1 MTMAETVTAEAPTL
15 SIAIETPNQPE
26 IVELIA
32 LSDAYSLARYPA
44 EGHFGTD
51 VEGLSGDDVSF
62 AVVREAGGAIGCAA
76 LKWNEDGTA
85 ELKRLFVREEG
96 RGKGVARKVVAYLE
110 DMASARGV
118 TRIDL
123 ETGPLNTEAVGLYGS
138 LGYAECGPFPPYEA
152 NPYSLFMTKHLT
164 A

>member
-1 MTMAETVTAEAPTL
+1 MTAEL
-15 SIAIETPNQPE
+15 SISIEPVNQPE
-26 IVELIA
+26 IVELIE

-51 VEGLSGDDVSF
+51 VEGLSGDDISF
-62 AVVREAGGAIGCAA
+62 AVVRDEGRAIGCGA
-76 LKWNEDGTA
+76 LKWNGDGTA
-85 ELKRLFVREEG
+85 ELKRLFVRDEG
-96 RGKGVARKVVAYLE
+96 RGKGAARKVMVYLE
-110 DMASARGV
+110 DMARARGV

-123 ETGPLNTEAVGLYGS
+123 ETGPLNTEAVGLYGA

-152 NPYSLFMTKHLT
+152 NPYSLFMTKELR

>member
-1 MTMAETVTAEAPTL
+1 MTSPAVEAPAL
-15 SIAIETPNQPE
+15 SIAIETPDQPE
-26 IVELIA
+26 IVELIE

-51 VEGLSGDDVSF
+51 IEGLTGDDVSF
-62 AVVREAGGAIGCAA
+62 AVVREAGSAIGCAA
-76 LKWNEDGTA
+76 LKWNEDASA

-96 RGKGVARKVVAYLE
+96 RGKSVARKVVAYLE
-110 DMASARGV
+110 DMARARGV
-118 TRIDL
+118 LRIDL

-152 NPYSLFMTKHLT
+152 NPYSLFMTKQLT